1 MNLEDFKSF
10 RRVLK
15 PSGVG
20 SIPTHS
26 RQIPGRAA
34 RRRIRGLSAAA
45 LSGAVLLGVALGAP
59 AARAEGPVPEG
70 TPSPFARAVRSAA
83 VPAWGQITN
92 GKSKKAA
99 VLMTV
104 QAYVLTRLIEE
115 HREAHE
121 SQRRADVL
129 ELRTDA
135 EGIALAEIARDSAQE
150 HFDRRRDMVFWA
162 LIGAFYGAVDAYV
175 DAHLGNFERELEDDR
190 DLFGAVD
197 PAERRVEV
205 GIRF

>member
-1 MNLEDFKSF
+1 VNLEDFKSF

-26 RQIPGRAA
+26 RQLDGGFATR
-34 RRRIRGLSAAA
+34 LA
-45 LSGAVLLGVALGAP
+45 LCVLGVLGVALGALP
-59 AARAEGPVPEG
+59 ARATEAVPEG
-70 TPSPFARAVRSAA
+70 TPGPFARAVRSAV

-104 QAYVLTRLIEE
+104 QAYVFTRLIEE

-121 SQRRADVL
+121 SQRRVDALAD
-129 ELRTDA
+129 RTDA
-135 EGIALAEIARDSAQE
+135 EGLALAEIAKDSAQE
-150 HFDRRRDMVFWA
+150 HFDRRRDMLFWA

-175 DAHLGNFERELEDDR
+175 DAHLGNFERELEEDR
-190 DLFGAVD
+190 ELFGAVD

-205 GIRF
+205 GVRF

>member
-26 RQIPGRAA
+26 RQNIGVAA
-34 RRRIRGLSAAA
+34 RRCCVVA
-45 LSGAVLLGVALGAP
+45 LLGLVVGAG
-59 AARAEGPVPEG
+59 AARGARAAEPVPEG
-70 TPSPFARAVRSAA
+70 TPSPFARAARSVV

-99 VLMTV
+99 VVMTV

-121 SQRRADVL
+121 SQRRADAL
-129 ELRTDA
+129 AGRTDD
-135 EGIALAEIARDSAQE
+135 EGRALAEIARDSAQE
-150 HFDRRRDMVFWA
+150 HFDRRRDMIFWA

-175 DAHLGNFERELEDDR
+175 DAHLGNFERELEEDR
-190 DLFGAVD
+190 ELFGAVD
-197 PAERRVEV
+197 PAERTVAV
-205 GIRF
+205 GVRF

>member
-26 RQIPGRAA
+26 RQRPGAAA
-34 RRRIRGLSAAA
+34 RRWCVAA
-45 LSGAVLLGVALGAP
+45 LLGAVAGAP
-59 AARAEGPVPEG
+59 AARAAEPVPEG
-70 TPSPFARAVRSAA
+70 TPSPFARAVRSAV
-83 VPAWGQITN
+83 VPAWGQLTN
-92 GKSKKAA
+92 GKSRKAA
-99 VLMTV
+99 VVMTV

-121 SQRRADVL
+121 SRRRADAL
-129 ELRTDA
+129 ADRTDA
-135 EGIALAEIARDSAQE
+135 EGMALAGIARDSAQE
-150 HFDRRRDMVFWA
+150 HFDRRRDMLFWA

-175 DAHLGNFERELEDDR
+175 DAHLGNFDRELEEDR
-190 DLFGAVD
+190 ELFGAVD